1 MFRERIIL
9 VYNNSKNLE
18 IPEIHQYSQKFGPA
32 DLQNIF
38 KQDSQLHKTEDGSR
52 CDQSGVDTAATQ
64 L

>member
-1 MFRERIIL
+1 MINRRQKTHNKKL
-9 VYNNSKNLE
+9 RNPKNTP
-18 IPEIHQYSQKFGPA
+18 ISSKFGAA
-32 DLQNIF
+32 DLQNVF